1 MMTMS
6 QDYRSE
12 ITALCLVCILFSG
25 SFSLFIVKAT
35 QDAEEPF
42 LKFEVNNVYA
52 GYLNHSINITN
63 PSAQNVQNGELI
75 VPLIRN
81 ETARHQVAITNISS
95 TIGQPFI
102 SNDSSGNIYAHWKGI
117 ELNRN
122 QSLTV
127 TINYSVLS
135 FSVRYLID
143 ENRAY
148 DYNTSSDL
156 YKKYTEPE
164 PLIQSDNST
173 IISKAHNVTEK
184 STTIPESVSKIY
196 SFVTKHL
203 RYAIQEEEKGAV
215 WALENGV
222 GDCSEYSYLFV
233 ALCRA
238 IGIPARVQAGF
249 AFHYSSETLE
259 DGHMWAEYYLE
270 NYGWIPVDAT
280 WQLFNML
287 DSRHFSAIG
296 SIPEDTTYANYVFNT
311 PADVSLEDAQAV
323 ELQPYSS
330 AIIDS
335 VFAKNAKKAA
345 ENLNQA
351 KIAAFIGKTLGA
363 YWVFSSEVTHAEQN
377 LLESKILLQEA
388 IEQLSET
395 KATECFQKASQV
407 TQELNNILIK
417 ISTLY
422 ISIALIIMISVLL
435 IFWCKTK
442 R

>member
-1 MMTMS
+1 MH
-6 QDYRSE
+6 
-12 ITALCLVCILFSG
+12 
-25 SFSLFIVKAT
+25 FIKAT
-35 QDAEEPF
+35 QSMEESF
-42 LKFEVNNVYA
+42 LKFEVNNVFA

-63 PSAQNVQNGELI
+63 PSSQNVQDGKLI

-81 ETARHQVAITNISS
+81 ETARHQVVLINISS

-102 SNDSSGNIYAHWKGI
+102 SSDSSGNLYAHWNGI
-117 ELNRN
+117 RLNRN

-127 TINYSVLS
+127 TISYSVLS
-135 FSVRYLID
+135 FSVRYMID

-148 DYNTSSDL
+148 DYNTSLDL
-156 YKKYTEPE
+156 YEKYTAPE
-164 PLIQSDNST
+164 PLIQSDNSQ
-173 IISKAHNVTEK
+173 IISKVHNVTDK

-203 RYAIQEEEKGAV
+203 RYVIQDEERGAV

-233 ALCRA
+233 AMCRA

-280 WQLFNML
+280 WQLFNL
-287 DSRHFSAIG
+287 IDSRHFSAIG
-296 SIPEDTTYANYVFNT
+296 SIPEDTTYTNYVFDT
-311 PADVSLEDAQAV
+311 TADAPLKDAQTV

-330 AIIDS
+330 TITDN
-335 VFAKNAKKAA
+335 VFAKNTKKAT

-351 KIAAFIGKTLGA
+351 KIAAFIGKTLGTN
-363 YWVFSSEVTHAEQN
+363 WIFPSEVTHAEQN

-388 IEQLSET
+388 IEQLNET
-395 KATECFQKASQV
+395 KATECTQKALQ
-407 TQELNNILIK
+407 TAQDLNNILIK

-422 ISIALIIMISVLL
+422 ISIALIIMISALL
-435 IFWCKTK
+435 ILLRKTK

>member
-1 MMTMS
+1 MTMS
-6 QDYRSE
+6 RSCRLA
-12 ITALCLVCILFSG
+12 IAALCIVFVLFAS
-25 SFSLFIVKAT
+25 SPNVLLIKAT
-35 QDAEEPF
+35 QGMKESF
-42 LKFEVNNVYA
+42 LKFEVNNVFA

-63 PSAQNVQNGELI
+63 PSSQNVQDGKLI

-81 ETARHQVAITNISS
+81 ETARHQVVLTNISS
-95 TIGQPFI
+95 TIGQPLV
-102 SNDSSGNIYAHWKGI
+102 SNDSSGNLYAHWNGI
-117 ELNRN
+117 RLNRN

-127 TINYSVLS
+127 TISYSVLS
-135 FSVRYLID
+135 FSVRYMID
-143 ENRAY
+143 ENRVY
-148 DYNTSSDL
+148 DYNTSLDL
-156 YKKYTEPE
+156 YEKYTAPE
-164 PLIQSDNST
+164 PLMQSNNSQ
-173 IISKAHNVTEK
+173 IISKAHNVTDK
-184 STTIPESVSKIY
+184 STTIPESASKIY

-203 RYAIQEEEKGAV
+203 RYVIQDEERGAV

-233 ALCRA
+233 AMCRA
-238 IGIPARVQAGF
+238 IGVPARVQAGF

-280 WQLFNML
+280 WQLFNMI

-296 SIPEDTTYANYVFNT
+296 SIPEDTTYTNYVFDT
-311 PADVSLEDAQAV
+311 TTDVPLEDAQTV

-330 AIIDS
+330 TITDN
-335 VFAKNAKKAA
+335 VFAKNTKKAT

-351 KIAAFIGKTLGA
+351 KIAAFIGKTLGTC
-363 YWVFSSEVTHAEQN
+363 WIFPSEVTHAEQN

-388 IEQLSET
+388 IEQLNET
-395 KATECFQKASQV
+395 KATECIQKTSQA
-407 TQELNNILIK
+407 TQDLNNILIK

-422 ISIALIIMISVLL
+422 ISIALIIMISALL
-435 IFWCKTK
+435 ILLRKTK

>member
-1 MMTMS
+1 M
-6 QDYRSE
+6 
-12 ITALCLVCILFSG
+12 
-25 SFSLFIVKAT
+25 
-35 QDAEEPF
+35 EESF
-42 LKFEVNNVYA
+42 LKFEVNNVFA

-63 PSAQNVQNGELI
+63 PSSQNVQDGKLI

-95 TIGQPFI
+95 TIGQPLV
-102 SNDSSGNIYAHWKGI
+102 SSDSSGNLYAHWNGI
-117 ELNRN
+117 RLNRN

-127 TINYSVLS
+127 TISYSVLS
-135 FSVRYLID
+135 FSVRYMID
-143 ENRAY
+143 ENRVY
-148 DYNTSSDL
+148 DYNTSLDL
-156 YKKYTEPE
+156 YEKYTAPE
-164 PLIQSDNST
+164 PLIQSNNSQ
-173 IISKAHNVTEK
+173 IISKVHNVTDK

-203 RYAIQEEEKGAV
+203 RYVIQDEERGAV

-233 ALCRA
+233 AMCRA

-280 WQLFNML
+280 WQLFNMI

-296 SIPEDTTYANYVFNT
+296 SIPEDTTYTNYVFDT
-311 PADVSLEDAQAV
+311 TTDVPLEDAQTI

-330 AIIDS
+330 TITDN
-335 VFAKNAKKAA
+335 VFAKNTKKAT

-351 KIAAFIGKTLGA
+351 KIAAFIGKTLGTC
-363 YWVFSSEVTHAEQN
+363 WIFPSEVTHAEQN

-388 IEQLSET
+388 IEQLNET
-395 KATECFQKASQV
+395 KATECIQKTSQA
-407 TQELNNILIK
+407 TQDLNNILIK

-422 ISIALIIMISVLL
+422 ISIALIIMISALL
-435 IFWCKTK
+435 ILLRKTK

>member
-1 MMTMS
+1 
-6 QDYRSE
+6 
-12 ITALCLVCILFSG
+12 
-25 SFSLFIVKAT
+25 
-35 QDAEEPF
+35 
-42 LKFEVNNVYA
+42 
-52 GYLNHSINITN
+52 
-63 PSAQNVQNGELI
+63 
-75 VPLIRN
+75 
-81 ETARHQVAITNISS
+81 
-95 TIGQPFI
+95 
-102 SNDSSGNIYAHWKGI
+102 
-117 ELNRN
+117 
-122 QSLTV
+122 
-127 TINYSVLS
+127 
-135 FSVRYLID
+135 LID

-156 YKKYTEPE
+156 YEKYTEPE
-164 PLIQSDNST
+164 PLIQSDNSQ

-311 PADVSLEDAQAV
+311 PTDVSLEDAQAV

>member
-1 MMTMS
+1 MTMS
-6 QDYRSE
+6 RSCRLAIAALCIVFVLFASSPNVLL
-12 ITALCLVCILFSG
+12 ITA
-25 SFSLFIVKAT
+25 T
-35 QDAEEPF
+35 QGMEESF
-42 LKFEVNNVYA
+42 LKFEVNNVFA

-63 PSAQNVQNGELI
+63 PSSQNVQDGKLI

-81 ETARHQVAITNISS
+81 ETARHQVVLTNISS
-95 TIGQPFI
+95 TIGQPLV
-102 SNDSSGNIYAHWKGI
+102 SNDSSGNLYAHWNGI
-117 ELNRN
+117 RLNRN

-127 TINYSVLS
+127 TISYSVLS
-135 FSVRYLID
+135 FSVRYMID
-143 ENRAY
+143 ENRVY
-148 DYNTSSDL
+148 DYNTSLDL
-156 YKKYTEPE
+156 YEKYTAPE
-164 PLIQSDNST
+164 PLIQSNNSQ
-173 IISKAHNVTEK
+173 IISKVHNVTDK

-203 RYAIQEEEKGAV
+203 RYVIQDEERGAV

-233 ALCRA
+233 AMCRA
-238 IGIPARVQAGF
+238 IGVPARVQAGF

-280 WQLFNML
+280 WQLFNMI

-296 SIPEDTTYANYVFNT
+296 SIPEDTTYTNYVFDT
-311 PADVSLEDAQAV
+311 TTDVPLEDAQTV

-330 AIIDS
+330 TITDN
-335 VFAKNAKKAA
+335 VFAKNTKKAT

-351 KIAAFIGKTLGA
+351 KIAAFIGKTLGTC
-363 YWVFSSEVTHAEQN
+363 WIFPSEVTHAEQN

-388 IEQLSET
+388 IEQLNET
-395 KATECFQKASQV
+395 KATECIQKTSQA
-407 TQELNNILIK
+407 TQDLNNILIK

-422 ISIALIIMISVLL
+422 ISIALIIMISALL
-435 IFWCKTK
+435 ILLRKTK

>member
-1 MMTMS
+1 MTMS
-6 QDYRSE
+6 RSCRLA
-12 ITALCLVCILFSG
+12 IAALCIVFVLFAS
-25 SFSLFIVKAT
+25 SPNVLLIKAT
-35 QDAEEPF
+35 QGMEESF
-42 LKFEVNNVYA
+42 LKFEVNNVFA

-63 PSAQNVQNGELI
+63 PSSQNVQDGKLI

-81 ETARHQVAITNISS
+81 ETARHQVVLTNISS
-95 TIGQPFI
+95 TIGQPLV
-102 SNDSSGNIYAHWKGI
+102 SNDSSGNLYAHWNGI
-117 ELNRN
+117 RLNRN

-127 TINYSVLS
+127 TISYSVLS
-135 FSVRYLID
+135 FSVRYMID
-143 ENRAY
+143 ENRVY
-148 DYNTSSDL
+148 DYNTSLDL
-156 YKKYTEPE
+156 YEKYTAPE
-164 PLIQSDNST
+164 PLMQSNNSQ
-173 IISKAHNVTEK
+173 IISKAHNVTDK
-184 STTIPESVSKIY
+184 STTIPESASKIY

-203 RYAIQEEEKGAV
+203 RYVIQDEERGAV

-233 ALCRA
+233 AMCRA

-249 AFHYSSETLE
+249 AFHYSTETLE

-280 WQLFNML
+280 WQLFNMI

-296 SIPEDTTYANYVFNT
+296 SIPEDTTYTNYVFDT
-311 PADVSLEDAQAV
+311 TTDVPLEDAQTV

-330 AIIDS
+330 TITDN
-335 VFAKNAKKAA
+335 VFAKNTKKAT

-351 KIAAFIGKTLGA
+351 KIAAFIGKTLGTC
-363 YWVFSSEVTHAEQN
+363 WIFPSEVTHAEQN

-388 IEQLSET
+388 IEQLNET
-395 KATECFQKASQV
+395 KATECIQKTSQA
-407 TQELNNILIK
+407 TQDLNNILIK

-422 ISIALIIMISVLL
+422 ISIALIIMISALL
-435 IFWCKTK
+435 ILLRKTK